1 MKIIDKI
8 KEKQNDLYARK
19 PITIAFLGDSVTQGC
34 FECYEP
40 VPEGIETEFVAQWS
54 YCETVKKILN
64 KLYPRVPFTIINA
77 GISGGSAY
85 TGAKR
90 LERDVLSYQPDLVV
104 VCFGLNDSGGGENGI
119 ADFKSHLSGIFEK
132 INDFGAEC
140 IYMTPNTMNYNVS
153 PKVGSDFFKRIAEGF
168 ANRMKSGL
176 MDKYVASG
184 MEAAQENNVTICDCY
199 SLWTTMENNGVNVT
213 ELLANKLNHPDKD
226 MHNLFAYE
234 LVKTMMVK

>member
-1 MKIIDKI
+1 
-8 KEKQNDLYARK
+8 
-19 PITIAFLGDSVTQGC
+19 
-34 FECYEP
+34 
-40 VPEGIETEFVAQWS
+40 
-54 YCETVKKILN
+54 
-64 KLYPRVPFTIINA
+64 
-77 GISGGSAY
+77 
-85 TGAKR
+85 
-90 LERDVLSYQPDLVV
+90 
-104 VCFGLNDSGGGENGI
+104 
-119 ADFKSHLSGIFEK
+119 
-132 INDFGAEC
+132 
-140 IYMTPNTMNYNVS
+140 MTPNTMNYNVS

-199 SLWTTMENNGVNVT
+199 SLWTAMENNGVNVT